1 MVSDNFLIRRGDP
14 GQPLENKNQSSI
26 VLGSVA
32 AVCVVFFW
40 SGWIVV
46 SRLGVTHHLTVYDV
60 TGLRFSIGAAVAL
73 PYIIWCRAWRGLTP
87 MRTLVLTLTSGIP
100 YALLSY
106 FGLTYAPA
114 SHGGVFLNGCL
125 PIFTTLFGWIWLRQK
140 SRFSQIAGLGIIL
153 TGVFLVGYEG
163 FISSGGGRIWLGD
176 VFFLA
181 AIALFAVFMIANR
194 LWTITPRQVIFAV
207 TIVSAV
213 FYIPVWLL
221 WLDSRLAA
229 ATGSEIVLQAVY
241 QGLVP
246 SVLGISCLNIAVRHI
261 GAHATSVFLSV
272 VPCVAALAAIPIL
285 HEIPGL
291 PAWIGMITVTVG
303 ILLALGVIEG
313 RRVRRWEVGKAGS

>member
-1 MVSDNFLIRRGDP
+1 LAN
-14 GQPLENKNQSSI
+14 NNQSSTAI
-26 VLGSVA
+26 GAVA
-32 AVCVVFFW
+32 AACVVFFW

-60 TGLRFSIGAAVAL
+60 TGLRYAIGAVVAL
-73 PYIIWCRAWRGLTP
+73 PYIVWYRAWRGLTTG
-87 MRTLVLTLTSGIP
+87 RTLVLTLTSGVP

-114 SHGGVFLNGCL
+114 AHGGVFLNGCL
-125 PIFTTLFGWIWLRQK
+125 PIFTTLFAWIWLGQK
-140 SRFSQIAGLGIIL
+140 SRFSQIVGLGIIL
-153 TGVFLVGYEG
+153 TGVTLVGYEG
-163 FISSGGGRIWLGD
+163 FISSGGGMTWLGD
-176 VFFLA
+176 VLFLA

-194 LWTITPRQVIFAV
+194 IWTITPGQVVFAV

-221 WLDSRLAA
+221 WLPTNLAA
-229 ATGSEIVLQAVY
+229 APGSEILLQGIY

-291 PAWIGMITVTVG
+291 PAWIGMLTVTLG
-303 ILLALGVIEG
+303 ILLALGIIEG
-313 RRVRRWEVGKAGS
+313 KKARRWEGGKV